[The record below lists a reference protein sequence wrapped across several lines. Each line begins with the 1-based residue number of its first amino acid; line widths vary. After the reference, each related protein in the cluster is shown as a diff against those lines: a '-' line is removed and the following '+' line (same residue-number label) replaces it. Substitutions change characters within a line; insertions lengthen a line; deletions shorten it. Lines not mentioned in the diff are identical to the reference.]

1 MYTRNEN
8 SLPNGDQ
15 YYFST
20 THCDSADCKTKV
32 RHGAMPLALSWLA
45 LLIYGCC
52 PENLCLGPKRC
63 NGQLVFKHLTFCS
76 HETAGIRHTYYWLVI
91 WFPSLSVAKKMELTL
106 ALFLK
111 QLGTSLESDVFM

>member
-1 MYTRNEN
+1 MYMRNEN
-8 SLPNGDQ
+8 SLPNGEQ

-20 THCDSADCKTKV
+20 THCDSADCKTEV
-32 RHGAMPLALSWLA
+32 DHGAMPLALSWLA

-76 HETAGIRHTYYWLVI
+76 HETAGIRHIYYWLVI
-91 WFPSLSVAKKMELTL
+91 WFPFSKCGQENGVDIGIVSQTVRNK
-106 ALFLK
+106 
-111 QLGTSLESDVFM
+111 SRI